1 MKRRNQRG
9 ATEVLADRR
18 LFLLNDTQWTAF
30 MTALDTPARPMPRL
44 ERLLSEPSII
54 DARDKPLL

>member
-1 MKRRNQRG
+1 M
-9 ATEVLADRR
+9 LADRR